1 MNLIKTEKMLLLL
14 MFRVNKEDFDIK
26 AFVFSDISLAF
37 TARVEK
43 DIRSV
48 CPTVLLSSYVF
59 ISCWAEKA

>member
-1 MNLIKTEKMLLLL
+1 
-14 MFRVNKEDFDIK
+14 MFRVNKEDFVIK

>member
-1 MNLIKTEKMLLLL
+1 

-43 DIRSV
+43 DTRSGLSY
-48 CPTVLLSSYVF
+48 CPTFQLCVHQLLG
-59 ISCWAEKA
+59 